1 MRRRSTEQMMLIETA
16 GVILWLFVLILRVLQ
31 QQPIR
36 GGRRFAADM
45 INSLI
50 IFLAETRLLVNTE
63 HDK

>member
-1 MRRRSTEQMMLIETA
+1 MMLIETV
-16 GVILWLFVLILRVLQ
+16 GVILWLFVLILPVLQ